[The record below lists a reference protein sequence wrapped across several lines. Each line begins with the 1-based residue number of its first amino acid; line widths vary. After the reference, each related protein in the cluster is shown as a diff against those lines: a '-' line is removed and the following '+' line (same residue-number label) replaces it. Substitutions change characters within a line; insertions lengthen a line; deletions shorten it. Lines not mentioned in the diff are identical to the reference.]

1 MTILSQL
8 PAIIYFSFTR
18 RGAHFEVVPRL
29 RLRELNRETSKSRR
43 TFREVLVE
51 MKQPLKI
58 KSRMLVVDEV
68 ARFLRMHP
76 TTIYRLIK
84 SKKIPAFRV
93 GSEWRFDREEVDR
106 WIKTQQNIASSPIQK
121 EKILL

>member
-1 MTILSQL
+1 
-8 PAIIYFSFTR
+8 
-18 RGAHFEVVPRL
+18 
-29 RLRELNRETSKSRR
+29 
-43 TFREVLVE
+43 

-121 EKILL
+121 EKIPLS

>member
-1 MTILSQL
+1 
-8 PAIIYFSFTR
+8 
-18 RGAHFEVVPRL
+18 
-29 RLRELNRETSKSRR
+29 
-43 TFREVLVE
+43 

-93 GSEWRFDREEVDR
+93 GSEWRFSQEAIDR
-106 WIKTQQNIASSPIQK
+106 WRSEEEQASISATPRRKRK
-121 EKILL
+121 E